1 VTVTSAPPARTRRT
15 PPGPPRTATPSL
27 LRRMLRDRLEV
38 MDSAVAEYGD
48 AVRLPLGPKILY
60 VFNHPDHAK
69 HVLADNPENYHKGIG
84 MIHARRVMGDGLL
97 TSQGELWRKQ
107 RKAVQPVFQAKRIAQ
122 QLDSIVAAAQNLVSS
137 LRSRVGAGPVDMREE
152 MTGLTLD
159 VLGRT
164 LVAADLGEFDTMGHS
179 FEAVQDQAIFEMMS
193 LNAVPI
199 WAPLPRQRRFHKA
212 RKDLQDIVDKLAAQR
227 IANPSADGADIIS
240 RLIESTG
247 QETDPRV
254 ARTRMR
260 DELVTL
266 LLAGHETTA
275 STLSWS
281 FYLIDKHPEVWE
293 RLHEEAVEAFSGDE
307 PLTYKDL
314 YRFPYTTMVIEEVMR
329 LYPPVWIL
337 PRLAQQEDE
346 IGGYYVPAGADVL
359 VCPYLLHRH
368 PGFWP
373 DPTRFD
379 PERFAPDKSAGRNRY
394 SYIPFGA
401 GPRFCVGNSLGMM
414 EATIVLAAVA
424 RELRLKK
431 VPGYQVVGE
440 PMLTLRVRGGLPMTV
455 HAA

>member
-1 VTVTSAPPARTRRT
+1 
-15 PPGPPRTATPSL
+15 
-27 LRRMLRDRLEV
+27 
-38 MDSAVAEYGD
+38 
-48 AVRLPLGPKILY
+48 
-60 VFNHPDHAK
+60 
-69 HVLADNPENYHKGIG
+69 
-84 MIHARRVMGDGLL
+84 
-97 TSQGELWRKQ
+97 
-107 RKAVQPVFQAKRIAQ
+107 
-122 QLDSIVAAAQNLVSS
+122 
-137 LRSRVGAGPVDMREE
+137 MREE

-164 LVAADLGEFDTMGHS
+164 LIDADLGEFDTMGHS

-193 LNAVPI
+193 LNTVPI
-199 WAPLPRQRRFHKA
+199 WAPLPKQRRFHKA
-212 RKDLQDIVDKLAAQR
+212 RKDLQDIVDKLAAYR
-227 IANPSADGADIIS
+227 VANPTEDGGDIIS

-247 QETDPRV
+247 QEPDPRV

-260 DELVTL
+260 DELITL

-281 FYLIDKHPEVWE
+281 FYLIDRHPEVWE
-293 RLHEEAVEAFSGDE
+293 RLHQEAVEAFSGDE

-314 YRFPYTTMVIEEVMR
+314 YRFPYTTMVLEEVMR

-346 IGGYYVPAGADVL
+346 IGGYHVPAGADVL
-359 VCPYLLHRH
+359 ICPYLLHRH
-368 PGFWP
+368 PRFW
-373 DPTRFD
+373 DEPTRFD

-431 VPGYQVVGE
+431 VPDYKVVGE

-455 HAA
+455 HPA